1 MGNERGNESHMEN
14 LVQNFDAI
22 LITGPT
28 ASGKSALAVRLAKNC
43 DGVVI
48 NADSMQVYD
57 TLRVLSARPA
67 EEEME
72 GVPHHLYG
80 HVPAT
85 TAYSTGEWLRDVT
98 VLLRTIRDAGKVP
111 VFVGGTGL
119 YFKALTGGL
128 SDMPEIPQAI
138 RCDVRLRLKEEGPE
152 ALHAE
157 LSGKDAV
164 VAGTL
169 EVRDGQRIVRAL
181 EVLQATG
188 RSISEFQGQQGPMIV
203 DPQRSL
209 KFIVLPDRGLLHKR
223 INQRFERMLEQGA
236 IEEVQALMAQNPT
249 ADLPVMKAIGVRE
262 IADMLDGGMSR
273 NDVVERASALT
284 RQYAKRQMT
293 WFRNQMD
300 ETWRRIDGSPASLQS
315 LS

>member
-1 MGNERGNESHMEN
+1 
-14 LVQNFDAI
+14 VQNFDAI

-28 ASGKSALAVRLAKNC
+28 ASGKSALAVRLAKDCN
-43 DGVVI
+43 GVVI

-67 EEEME
+67 DDEME
-72 GVPHHLYG
+72 GIPHHLYG
-80 HVPAT
+80 HVSAT

-98 VLLRTIRDAGKVP
+98 ALLPVIRAAKKLP

-128 SDMPEIPQAI
+128 SDMPEIPQEI
-138 RCDVRLRLKEEGPE
+138 RCEVRLRLKEEGPE

-157 LSGKDAV
+157 LAGKDAA

-169 EVRDGQRIVRAL
+169 ELRDGQRIVRAL

-188 RSISEFQGQQGPMIV
+188 RSISDFQGRQGPMIV
-203 DPQRSL
+203 DPDRSL
-209 KFIVLPDRGLLHKR
+209 KFVVLPDRVLLHER
-223 INQRFERMLEQGA
+223 INQRFEKMLGQGA
-236 IEEVQALMAQNPT
+236 IEEVQALMALKP
-249 ADLPVMKAIGVRE
+249 ADDLPVMKAIGVRE
-262 IADMLDGGMSR
+262 IADMLDGGISR
-273 NDVVERASALT
+273 ADVIERASALT

-300 ETWRRIDGSPASLQS
+300 GSWRRIDGSPASLQS

>member
-28 ASGKSALAVRLAKNC
+28 ASGKSALAVQLAKDC

-67 EEEME
+67 EDEME

-98 VLLRTIRDAGKVP
+98 ALLPTVRAAGKVP

-128 SDMPEIPQAI
+128 SDMPEIPQEI
-138 RCDVRLRLKEEGPE
+138 RCEVRLRLKEEGPE

-157 LSGKDAV
+157 LSGKDAP

-169 EVRDGQRIVRAL
+169 EARDGQRIVRAL

-188 RSISEFQGQQGPMIV
+188 RSISEFQGKQGPMIV
-203 DPQRSL
+203 DPERSL
-209 KFIVLPDRGLLHKR
+209 KFVVLPDRALLHER
-223 INQRFERMLEQGA
+223 INQRFEKMLGQGA
-236 IEEVQALMAQNPT
+236 IEEVRALMAQNPA

-273 NDVVERASALT
+273 AEVVERASALT

-300 ETWRRIDGSPASLQS
+300 DTWRRIDGSPASLQS